1 MQMIYGAAH
10 PGDDDGLPG
19 EAMKTIPGWT
29 ALGGPDRRLVPICR
43 NADSGSQAQLDNLIL
58 CGEPMAPEI
67 DENYIELTMEGM
79 LFQAAFYHNGGLDG
93 QPTQYSY
100 ALGYTLYS
108 YLRGVENWPAEQLKI
123 LDYNGVSASEDTIWS
138 GEYPLADGHYAVT
151 RADNEDSAVR
161 AIIDWLTGEEGR
173 ARLARAGYIV

>member
-10 PGDDDGLPG
+10 PGDDGGLPG

-58 CGEPMAPEI
+58 RGEPMAPEI
-67 DENYIELTMEGM
+67 EENHVELTMEGM
-79 LFQAAFYHNGGLDG
+79 LFQVAFYHNGGLDG
-93 QPTQYSY
+93 QPTQDSY

-108 YLRGVENWPAEQLKI
+108 YLRGVENWPAEQIKV
-123 LDYNGVSASEDTIWS
+123 LDYNGVPASEDTIWS
-138 GEYPLADGHYAVT
+138 GEYPLADGYYAVT
-151 RADNEDSAVR
+151 RA
-161 AIIDWLTGEEGR
+161 
-173 ARLARAGYIV
+173 GYIV